1 MLRAIQDFFSD
12 KIDPGHRTVEKADH
26 HRLQVATGALLIEMT
41 RMDAETTEEERLT
54 IVGSLRTKFD
64 LTSEETRDLM
74 DLAEAEASE
83 AIDYHQF
90 TSLIKTGFSPE
101 QKEKVIEYLW
111 LVAMSDGEV
120 DKHEEYL
127 VRKIAGLIGVPHGPF
142 IAAKQRA
149 RRTIVASGN
158 SG

>member
-1 MLRAIQDFFSD
+1 MLRAIQDFFTD

-41 RMDAETTEEERLT
+41 RMDAETTEDERQT
-54 IVGSLRTKFD
+54 IVHSLQIKFG
-64 LTSEETRDLM
+64 LTARETRDLV

-90 TSLIKTGFSPE
+90 TSLIKGGFSPE

-120 DKHEEYL
+120 NKHEEYL
-127 VRKIAGLIGVPHGPF
+127 VRKIAGLIGVPHKIF
-142 IAAKQRA
+142 IAAKQSA
-149 RRTIVASGN
+149 RRTVASGN